1 VKVFRRHEIIVKEG
15 ENSGED
21 REMFFVLRG
30 NATSFVGKDRAGDS
44 EKPSENVASRFFQ
57 KKKTRPGARA
67 LLDEDAP
74 CASGTVCAAAE
85 GDVWTSRGSLGA
97 HFVQGDYFGEQALL
111 VDEPRAASVQATSQ
125 KVECLVVDR
134 RAYEQATKSS
144 SGLLTDDNPNASS
157 KKDVYYQRTSAT
169 KDVEMMWRRL
179 RFQKE
184 LETVP
189 LLATLS
195 LYERSLLA
203 KQYVSG
209 VSFFSEI
216 PFGIKT
222 LLFKEQSRRI
232 QNLCVSQIRHIPWRP
247 DYG

>member
-1 VKVFRRHEIIVKEG
+1 
-15 ENSGED
+15 
-21 REMFFVLRG
+21 M
-30 NATSFVGKDRAGDS
+30 
-44 EKPSENVASRFFQ
+44 
-57 KKKTRPGARA
+57 
-67 LLDEDAP
+67 
-74 CASGTVCAAAE
+74 
-85 GDVWTSRGSLGA
+85 WTSRGSLGA

-232 QNLCVSQIRHIPWRP
+232 QNLCVSQIRHTPWRP